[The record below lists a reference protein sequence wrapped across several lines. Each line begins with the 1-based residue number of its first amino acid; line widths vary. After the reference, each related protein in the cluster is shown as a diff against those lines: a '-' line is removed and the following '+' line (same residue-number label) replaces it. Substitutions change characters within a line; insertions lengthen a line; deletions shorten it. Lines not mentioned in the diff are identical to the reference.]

1 MLHRISLFLVVLF
14 ACTQL
19 VAQPLSV
26 TFQHLAVFPANVSNL
41 SIVDGQLY
49 AYSGGLHLCLPRIS
63 GAVTGVVG
71 DTVWSNLDNRLDYVV
86 RNPRTGNLFF
96 TSASK
101 KGSALYERIENED
114 KSPKISKVKMRDAQS
129 LSVEH
134 PVFSEDGSIMV
145 FATSDLVGMGG
156 KDLWYSEFDT
166 INNIWGRPRNMG
178 VRVNTAGDEGAPVL
192 VDGFLLFASRNR
204 QPDDSAWS
212 LYATRFKSDVV
223 FDDTARLNTIGL
235 APVQKLP
242 SPINSSADDYELAAD
257 LENHALY
264 LLSRR
269 KGTDALYLC
278 VDALRCALLHGHVA
292 TQYGKPL
299 PHATVRWCDNN
310 GNGMSTETD
319 ASGDYQLLL
328 KAGRSYQIGFSAE
341 ACFDRQ
347 DVIPVH
353 QSDRFFAD
361 VTHDVVLDDMP
372 MEVAINYTDVFAASS
387 ADFTSKGFSE
397 MGRLAE
403 FLSMNPNV
411 TISVSLS
418 SAAFGDMLLDKMLSD
433 SRIESLQEALNVPE
447 SRINCTNT
455 TYSRSRQKD
464 ARESEVVVKLHNN

>member
-1 MLHRISLFLVVLF
+1 MLHRISLFFIVLF
-14 ACTQL
+14 ACAQL
-19 VAQPLSV
+19 AAQPLSV
-26 TFQHLAVFPANVSNL
+26 SFQRLAVFPANVSNL

-49 AYSGGLHLCLPRIS
+49 AYSDGLHLCLPRIS
-63 GAVTGVVG
+63 ESVTGVVG
-71 DTVWSNLDNRLDYVV
+71 DTVWSNLDNHLEYVV
-86 RNPRTGNLFF
+86 RNPRTGNVFF

-101 KGSALYERIENED
+101 KGSVLYERIENEG
-114 KSPKISKVKMRDAQS
+114 KSPKVSKVKMREAQS
-129 LSVEH
+129 LSIEH

-166 INNIWGRPRNMG
+166 ANNIWGRPRNMG
-178 VRVNTAGDEGAPVL
+178 VRVNTEGDECSPVL

-204 QPDDSAWS
+204 QPGDSAWS

-223 FDDTARLNTIGL
+223 SDDTARINTIGL

-242 SPINSSADDYELAAD
+242 SPLNSSADDYELAAD
-257 LENHALY
+257 PENHSLY

-269 KGTDALYLC
+269 KGSDALYLC
-278 VDALRCALLHGHVA
+278 VDALRCALLHGHVS

-299 PHATVRWCDNN
+299 PHTTVRWNDDN

-328 KAGRSYQIGFSAE
+328 KTGRSYLIGFSAE

-347 DVIPVH
+347 DVIPVE
-353 QSDRFFAD
+353 QSDGFFAD
-361 VTHDVVLDDMP
+361 ITHDVVLEDMP

-387 ADFTSKGFSE
+387 ADFTSKGLFE

-418 SAAFGDMLLDKMLSD
+418 SAAYGDMLLDKMLSD